1 MNCVQCG
8 EALDAS
14 AKFCRK
20 CGCKLPAVLA
30 PEAAASAR
38 AAPLAAY
45 ATCPDCG
52 ALCNGQAL
60 FCKQCGCRFEETPGF
75 QDTAPDWDTPLSV
88 AEEKAIL
95 VFGNVQDSS
104 EPSSTL
110 PGERIQ
116 TSAAMVIGGTAALS
130 AAAVP
135 APALREPEAPLW
147 EPAAAA
153 KRPSAAAPD
162 PGLRPRTS
170 ANASASL
177 RNPMP
182 EAPVPQSGQG
192 LRIVLALLGVVVLA
206 GGGAWWWKSQQ
217 GRPAAG
223 AAVAAPSVSA
233 PTAPVAADAA
243 VPVEAAAP
251 AMVETDAALAPN
263 ETLVAPTP
271 AEDAVAAAVAVE
283 EAAAPA
289 PAAAPARPV
298 PRKPARPQTLDDL
311 LN

>member
-8 EALDAS
+8 EGLAAS

-20 CGCKLPAVLA
+20 CGCQVQAPGLAQAAPLPG
-30 PEAAASAR
+30 AAASPRGLPAT
-38 AAPLAAY
+38 PVAAY

-52 ALCNGQAL
+52 ALCNGHAV

-75 QDTAPDWDTPLSV
+75 EDTARDWDTPLSV

-104 EPSSTL
+104 EPPSAL

-116 TSAAMVIGGTAALS
+116 TSAAMVIGGTAAMS

-135 APALREPEAPLW
+135 APALRDQGAPLW
-147 EPAAAA
+147 QPE
-153 KRPSAAAPD
+153 AAAPRV
-162 PGLRPRTS
+162 PTAPAEQTGVRAPRS
-170 ANASASL
+170 SASA

-182 EAPVPQSGQG
+182 EAPAPQGGQG
-192 LRIVLALLGVVVLA
+192 LRIAAVLLGLAVLAA
-206 GGGAWWWKSQQ
+206 GGAWWWKSQQ
-217 GRPAAG
+217 SRSGLAADVVTDTAIPAA
-223 AAVAAPSVSA
+223 ATTAAPA
-233 PTAPVAADAA
+233 
-243 VPVEAAAP
+243 

-263 ETLVAPTP
+263 ETLVVPALAPEALPDTV
-271 AEDAVAAAVAVE
+271 VAPVE
-283 EAAAPA
+283 ADAAAPA
-289 PAAAPARPV
+289 ATPARPAV
-298 PRKPARPQTLDDL
+298 RKPVRKQTLDDL

>member
-8 EALDAS
+8 EALAAN

-20 CGCKLPAVLA
+20 CGCKVQSEPLSEALASPRSLPAA
-30 PEAAASAR
+30 PV
-38 AAPLAAY
+38 AAY

-52 ALCNGQAL
+52 ALCKGQAL
-60 FCKQCGCRFEETPGF
+60 FCKQCGCRFEESPGF
-75 QDTAPDWDTPLSV
+75 QDTAPDWDTPLSP

-104 EPSSTL
+104 EPASML

-116 TSAAMVIGGTAALS
+116 TSAAMVIGGAAASS

-135 APALREPEAPLW
+135 APALREPDVPLW
-147 EPAAAA
+147 QTDAAARRA
-153 KRPSAAAPD
+153 PPTAPD
-162 PGLRPRTS
+162 PGLRPR
-170 ANASASL
+170 AGAQV

-182 EAPVPQSGQG
+182 EAPVPSSGRG
-192 LRIVLALLGVVVLA
+192 LRIMLALLGLLVVA
-206 GGGAWWWKSQQ
+206 AGGAWWWKSQQ

-223 AAVAAPSVSA
+223 TVAAPSVSA
-233 PTAPVAADAA
+233 PAAAA
-243 VPVEAAAP
+243 APVEAAAP
-251 AMVETDAALAPN
+251 AMVETNAALAPN
-263 ETLVAPTP
+263 ESLVAPAT
-271 AEDAVAAAVAVE
+271 AEEAVAAAVPIE

-289 PAAAPARPV
+289 PAPAPARPAV
-298 PRKPARPQTLDDL
+298 RKPARPQTLDDL

>member
-8 EALDAS
+8 EALAAS

-20 CGCKLPAVLA
+20 CGCKVAAALT
-30 PEAAASAR
+30 PEATASPR
-38 AAPLAAY
+38 GLPVAPVAAY

-52 ALCNGQAL
+52 ALCKGQAL

-75 QDTAPDWDTPLSV
+75 QDTAPDWDAPMSV

-104 EPSSTL
+104 GPPPSTL

-116 TSAAMVIGGTAALS
+116 TSAAMVIGGGAAADS

-135 APALREPEAPLW
+135 APALREPEVPRW
-147 EPAAAA
+147 EPETAA
-153 KRPSAAAPD
+153 KRAPPAIPD
-162 PGLRPRTS
+162 PNLRPRAS
-170 ANASASL
+170 ANV

-182 EAPVPQSGQG
+182 EAPVAQSGNG
-192 LRIVLALLGVVVLA
+192 LRMVLALLGLVVLA

-217 GRPAAG
+217 GRPATG
-223 AAVAAPSVSA
+223 SVAMPSASVPA
-233 PTAPVAADAA
+233 QPVAADAA
-243 VPVEAAAP
+243 VPVEAVAP
-251 AMVETDAALAPN
+251 AIVETNAALAPN
-263 ETLVAPTP
+263 ESLVAPAP

-283 EAAAPA
+283 EAPA
-289 PAAAPARPV
+289 PAAAPARPAV
-298 PRKPARPQTLDDL
+298 RKPVRKQTLDDL

>member
-8 EALDAS
+8 EALAAS

-20 CGCKLPAVLA
+20 CGCKVQTAPT
-30 PEAAASAR
+30 PEAVASSR
-38 AAPLAAY
+38 AVPPAPVAAY

-52 ALCNGQAL
+52 ALCTGQAL

-75 QDTAPDWDTPLSV
+75 QDTAPYWDTPASV

-104 EPSSTL
+104 EPPSTL

-116 TSAAMVIGGTAALS
+116 TSAAMVIGGAAAGS

-147 EPAAAA
+147 DTDAAA
-153 KRPSAAAPD
+153 KRAPPTPTD
-162 PGLRPRTS
+162 SSLRPR
-170 ANASASL
+170 ASAQA

-223 AAVAAPSVSA
+223 TVAAPSVSA
-233 PTAPVAADAA
+233 PADVAAPVEADAAA
-243 VPVEAAAP
+243 VPVDAAAP
-251 AMVETDAALAPN
+251 AMVPTDAALAPN
-263 ETLVAPTP
+263 ETLVAPVP

-283 EAAAPA
+283 QAPA
-289 PAAAPARPV
+289 PAAAPARPAA
-298 PRKPARPQTLDDL
+298 RKPARPQTLDDL